1 MVRSTSSWSSWSLQ
15 TNISHSKRITPS
27 VTHVWDMLFDNMGN
41 VIQLLFC
48 HNARHPWTTKSLLES
63 WPNSIRKDASFV
75 AVCTSVFRAWQMRGS
90 QLPHGCW
97 IQSLHIFHGSNFVLD
112 IPVSTFNTTLLMWV
126 SGSSTDKH
134 IVTTPPN
141 KQCLWKLIHKLTP
154 IVTVEYPGNSK
165 ICKNSFFDFCG
176 NLNCTFSLKWKQNVK
191 FAKMIHDMS
200 DVAVFTVWAVTHVY
214 QIHLYML
221 PNTTCIYYYYY
232 YYTGKD

>member
-63 WPNSIRKDASFV
+63 WPNSIGKDASFV

-112 IPVSTFNTTLLMWV
+112 IPVSMFNTTLLMWV
-126 SGSSTDKH
+126 SGLPLTNTVLPPHLTNSACENWFTNSRPLSLWNILGTPKYAKTRSS
-134 IVTTPPN
+134 I
-141 KQCLWKLIHKLTP
+141 
-154 IVTVEYPGNSK
+154 
-165 ICKNSFFDFCG
+165 
-176 NLNCTFSLKWKQNVK
+176 
-191 FAKMIHDMS
+191 FA
-200 DVAVFTVWAVTHVY
+200 AT
-214 QIHLYML
+214 
-221 PNTTCIYYYYY
+221 
-232 YYTGKD
+232 